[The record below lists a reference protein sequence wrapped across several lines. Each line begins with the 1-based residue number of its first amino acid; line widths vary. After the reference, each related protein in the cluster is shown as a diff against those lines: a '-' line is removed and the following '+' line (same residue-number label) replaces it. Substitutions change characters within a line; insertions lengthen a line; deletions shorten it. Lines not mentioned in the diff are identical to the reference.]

1 MKTRNEVIANAVITG
16 LVVSGDFGANSY
28 NVCDLMTLSLST
40 LDNLYR
46 KNTALLAKQN
56 ESKSL
61 FNKQQNNVLLE
72 QTIELLETIFTIRKE
87 TQDLAETKAKELK
100 AKQEKL
106 ALLKKAKEV
115 KEIEAI
121 NSLNLEELDK
131 QIAELS

>member
-1 MKTRNEVIANAVITG
+1 MKTQNEIIANAVINNIT
-16 LVVSGDFGANSY
+16 VNGDFGSNIY
-28 NVCDLMTLSLST
+28 NVCDLMNLSLAT

-46 KNTALLAKQN
+46 KNTALLAKQS

-61 FNKQQNNVLLE
+61 FNKKANNVLLE

-87 TQDLAETKAKELK
+87 AQDLAETKAKELK
-100 AKQEKL
+100 KKQEKL
-106 ALLKKAKEV
+106 AVLKAAKEQ

-121 NSLNLEELDK
+121 NNLSLEDLDK